1 MPRYYF
7 DLHDGAHIFLDHTGA
22 ALHDDAGARTEA
34 ALTLTEVVRDLMP
47 GNGLW
52 HDLKIVV
59 RSRERGPLWET
70 ALHWETRLL
79 EQAG

>member
-1 MPRYYF
+1 MMNCQDIHGRLALY
-7 DLHDGAHIFLDHTGA
+7 LDNE
-22 ALHDDAGARTEA
+22 LQDDERARTEA
-34 ALTLTEVVRDLMP
+34 ARTLAEVVRDLMP

-59 RSRERGPLWET
+59 RSEGGPLWET
-70 ALHWETRLL
+70 ALHWETRRL